1 MFLFIF
7 CAETDHLKSVLL
19 QRKGVSYEV
28 APFSSFY
35 NNNNNTK
42 FIKRWN
48 AVRLLQRH
56 FTVFTGV

>member
-1 MFLFIF
+1 MFFFIF

-42 FIKRWN
+42 FIKR
-48 AVRLLQRH
+48 
-56 FTVFTGV
+56 